1 MFPEIRKYNNK
12 QFCLFLTIFAIIN
25 EILMDYNL
33 SLIKGIHP
41 GLILERELKKRK
53 LAKGKFALSINEF
66 PQTLVSVI
74 KGNRRMN
81 SALSL
86 KIEKALGFE
95 EGYFMVLQVFY
106 DIELIKRNQAVGYH
120 PDLSK
125 IRTVVFWDTD
135 IKLID
140 WNKNRRAIIHRIF
153 ERGNKQEINT
163 IIAFYGRDAV
173 LSILGDSENLPGVVV
188 ENRIKY
194 LNAS

>member
-1 MFPEIRKYNNK
+1 
-12 QFCLFLTIFAIIN
+12 
-25 EILMDYNL
+25 MDNNL

-53 LAKGKFALSINEF
+53 LPKGKFALSINEF
-66 PQTLVSVI
+66 PQTLVSII

-81 SALSL
+81 TALSL
-86 KIEKALGFE
+86 KIEKALGLE

-106 DIELIKRNQAVGYH
+106 DIALLKRKHSEGYH
-120 PDLSK
+120 PDLTK
-125 IRTVVFWDTD
+125 IRPVIFWDTD
-135 IKLID
+135 IKRID
-140 WNKNRRAIIHRIF
+140 WNKNRTAIIHRIF

-163 IIAFYGRDAV
+163 IIAFYGREAV

-194 LNAS
+194 LYAS

>member
-1 MFPEIRKYNNK
+1 MG
-12 QFCLFLTIFAIIN
+12 
-25 EILMDYNL
+25 DSL

-41 GLILERELKKRK
+41 GLILEWELKKRK

-66 PQTLVSVI
+66 PQTLVSII

-81 SALSL
+81 PSLSL

-106 DIELIKRNQAVGYH
+106 DIELVKRKQAEGYH

-135 IKLID
+135 INLID
-140 WNKNRRAIIHRIF
+140 WNKNRTAIIHRIF
-153 ERGNKQEINT
+153 ERGNEQEINM
-163 IIAFYGRDAV
+163 IIAFYGREAV
-173 LSILGDSENLPGVVV
+173 LSILGDSENLLDVVV
-188 ENRIKY
+188 QNRIKY
-194 LNAS
+194 LYAS